1 MTATHVL
8 LLVYAALMVG
18 AGLLV
23 ARRVKV
29 SGDFFVASRSL
40 PGALVFVTI
49 LAANIGAGST
59 VGATGLGYRHG
70 LSAWWWSGS
79 AAIGCLVLGLLVA
92 PRMHRLAGE
101 HGFFTVGDF
110 LEWRFDRSVR
120 ILISAVLWVGTLA
133 LLAGQLIAMAW
144 AFEVIAG
151 LPRVVGALISA
162 AIVVLYFSGGG
173 LLASAWVNLLQLVT
187 LLLGFSL
194 ALPFAWTAAGGW
206 EGLRAAAGPEAA
218 SSYGSFTGM
227 GAAGILGLV
236 VVFVPSFIVSPGLI
250 QKTFGARS
258 ATAARWAA
266 LGNAGALALFAFVP
280 ALFGMAMRAVEPGL
294 GNPELALPRLTTDVL
309 PPWVGGL
316 ALAALFAAEIS
327 TADAVLFMLSTS
339 LSRDLYQAVL
349 RPKATDAQ
357 LLRVGRL
364 AAVGGGVLGVLLAV
378 VLPSVASALKLF
390 YGVLTAALFMPL
402 LVGLLSRRPGAATR
416 PGGHRRVR
424 DRHRHAGLRPG
435 RDAGGRLAAV
445 RGGRGPGRPRLR
457 DRVGLA
463 ERRTARRW
471 REATGRAGYGVRTTQ
486 KRNVRVASTGTD
498 QREPASLIGSRPVP
512 ARPSRSLRPV
522 W

>member
-23 ARRVKV
+23 ARRVKG

-40 PGALVFVTI
+40 PGSLVFVTL

-258 ATAARWAA
+258 ARAARWAA

-349 RPKATDAQ
+349 RPKATDAE

-402 LVGLLSRRPGAATR
+402 LVGLLSRRPGAGHARVAIAASVIATGTLGFALAGTPAGAWLPSVAGVVLAGLVFATAWVGPKDER
-416 PGGHRRVR
+416 PGGG
-424 DRHRHAGLRPG
+424 ARPP
-435 RDAGGRLAAV
+435 A
-445 RGGRGPGRPRLR
+445 GPG
-457 DRVGLA
+457 
-463 ERRTARRW
+463 TA
-471 REATGRAGYGVRTTQ
+471 
-486 KRNVRVASTGTD
+486 
-498 QREPASLIGSRPVP
+498 
-512 ARPSRSLRPV
+512 
-522 W
+522 

>member
-8 LLVYAALMVG
+8 LIVYAGLMVG
-18 AGLLV
+18 VGAYV
-23 ARRVKV
+23 TRRVRG

-40 PGALVFVTI
+40 PGSMVLVTM

-59 VGATGLGYRHG
+59 VGATGLAYQHG

-79 AAIGCLVLGLLVA
+79 AAIGCLVLGLFVA

-101 HGFFTVGDF
+101 HRFFTVGDF

-120 ILISAVLWVGTLA
+120 VVISAVLWLGTLA
-133 LLAGQLIAMAW
+133 LLAGQLLAMAW

-151 LPRVVGALISA
+151 LPRVAGALLA
-162 AIVVLYFSGGG
+162 ALVLVLYFSGGG

-187 LLLGFSL
+187 LLLGFTL

-206 EGLRAAAGPEAA
+206 AGLRAAAGPGAA
-218 SSYGSFTGM
+218 PGYGSFTGM
-227 GAAGILGLV
+227 GTAGILGLA
-236 VVFVPSFIVSPGLI
+236 VVFVPSFFVSPGLV

-258 ATAARWAA
+258 PSAARWAS

-280 ALFGMAMRAVEPGL
+280 AVFGMAMRAVEPGL
-294 GNPELALPRLTTDVL
+294 TNPELALPRLTIDVL

-339 LSRDLYQAVL
+339 LSRDLFQAVL
-349 RPKATDAQ
+349 RPKATDVE

-364 AAVGGGVLGVLLAV
+364 AAVAGGTLGVALAL

-390 YGVLTAALFMPL
+390 YGVMTAALFMPL
-402 LVGLLSRRPGAATR
+402 VVGLLSRRPGPAHARVAIGASILTTGGLLLALAGTPAVAWLPSVAGTVIAGLVFATAWIARKDDR
-416 PGGHRRVR
+416 PGGGEEPP
-424 DRHRHAGLRPG
+424 AGPG
-435 RDAGGRLAAV
+435 TSQGRL
-445 RGGRGPGRPRLR
+445 RIGR
-457 DRVGLA
+457 
-463 ERRTARRW
+463 
-471 REATGRAGYGVRTTQ
+471 
-486 KRNVRVASTGTD
+486 
-498 QREPASLIGSRPVP
+498 
-512 ARPSRSLRPV
+512 
-522 W
+522 